1 MQESNKKTRFLP
13 YGRQNISTDDI
24 DEVNRVLKSDFL
36 TQGPKVPL
44 FEEEI
49 SKKVNAKYAVA
60 SNSATSSLHLACL
73 ALGLGKKDYLWTTPI
88 TFVASA
94 NCALYCGAQV
104 DFVDIN
110 QETALIDIN
119 KLEIKLQY
127 AQKISKLPKILV
139 PVHFA
144 GSSCDMKSIYELS
157 KKYGFYIVEDAS
169 HAIGGRYLNDPVGSC
184 KYSNITV
191 FSFHPVKIITT
202 GEGGM
207 ATTNNKKIA
216 EKLSLLRT
224 HGITRNED
232 IMINKSDGPWYYEQ
246 IDLGFNYRMTDI
258 QAALGVSQ
266 MNRLDEFVEKRHKI
280 FERYNSYFRNLPIK
294 TPWQNNSCFSSMHL
308 YVMRVDSHESGISHK
323 TLFNFLRDNKIGVN
337 IHYIPIYR
345 QPYYSKFGYKY
356 SDFPE
361 SEMYY
366 SEAISIPIYP
376 DLDKKSQEYICDLIK
391 SQVENN

>member
-49 SKKVNAKYAVA
+49 SKKVNSKYAVA

-202 GEGGM
+202 GEGGI
-207 ATTNNKKIA
+207 ATTNNYDLAIKMS
-216 EKLSLLRT
+216 ELRS
-224 HGITRNED
+224 HGITKDKTKFIEQFPNVNWR
-232 IMINKSDGPWYYEQ
+232 YEQ
-246 IDLGFNYRMTDI
+246 QQLGFNYRLTDI
-258 QAALGVSQ
+258 AASLGLSQ
-266 MNRLDEFVEKRHKI
+266 LKNLDSFVNE
-280 FERYNSYFRNLPIK
+280 RNLLFK
-294 TPWQNNSCFSSMHL
+294 TYQNNLNSQGIKMLKIPKGVKSALHL
-308 YVMRVDSHESGISHK
+308 AVIRFEKVDFQLK
-323 TLFNFLRDNKIGVN
+323 FYNYLKKNYIGTQV
-337 IHYIPIYR
+337 HYMPVHL
-345 QPYYSKFGYKY
+345 QPYYKNSFGFKEG
-356 SDFPE
+356 DFPE
-361 SEMYY
+361 SEFF
-366 SEAISIPIYP
+366 SKTCLSLPLYP
-376 DLDKKSQEYICDLIK
+376 GLSHNDQQKIIDTILDFFK
-391 SQVENN
+391 

>member
-49 SKKVNAKYAVA
+49 SKKVNSKYAVA

-202 GEGGM
+202 GEGGI
-207 ATTNNKKIA
+207 ATTNNYDLAIKMS
-216 EKLSLLRT
+216 ELRS
-224 HGITRNED
+224 HGITKDKTKFIEQFPNVNWR
-232 IMINKSDGPWYYEQ
+232 YEQ
-246 IDLGFNYRMTDI
+246 QQLGFNYRLTDI
-258 QAALGVSQ
+258 AASLGLSQ
-266 MNRLDEFVEKRHKI
+266 LKNLDSFVNE
-280 FERYNSYFRNLPIK
+280 RNLLFK
-294 TPWQNNSCFSSMHL
+294 TYQNNLNSQGIKMLKIPKDVKSALHL
-308 YVMRVDSHESGISHK
+308 AVIRFEKVDFQLK
-323 TLFNFLRDNKIGVN
+323 FYNYLKKNYIGTQV
-337 IHYIPIYR
+337 HYMPVHL
-345 QPYYSKFGYKY
+345 QPYYKNSFGFKEG
-356 SDFPE
+356 DFPE
-361 SEMYY
+361 SEFF
-366 SEAISIPIYP
+366 SKTCLSLPLYP
-376 DLDKKSQEYICDLIK
+376 GLSHNDQQKIIDTILDFFK
-391 SQVENN
+391 